1 MGSSKISP
9 SEMELMEILWQ
20 DGAWLGVSQVLERT
34 NGQWKYTTVSTFLA
48 RLKVKGFVRSRKNG
62 SVNEFCAAITKE
74 EYQRNET
81 RSFIDDMYGGSAK
94 RLIAS
99 LCEGQI
105 GEDDYNELMSMLNNL
120 K

>member
-20 DGAWLGVSQVLERT
+20 DGGYMGVSQVLERT

-48 RLKVKGFVRSRKNG
+48 RLKAKGFVNSRKNG
-62 SVNEFCAAITKE
+62 SVNEFCAALTKE
-74 EYQRNET
+74 DYKRSET
-81 RSFIDDMYGGSAK
+81 QQFIDEVYGGSAK

-105 GEDDYNELMSMLNNL
+105 GEDDYNELMNMLNNL

>member
-74 EYQRNET
+74 EYQRDVYKRQRPSLF
-81 RSFIDDMYGGSAK
+81 RSLTVKFTIWS
-94 RLIAS
+94 
-99 LCEGQI
+99 
-105 GEDDYNELMSMLNNL
+105 
-120 K
+120 